1 MKGNENK
8 KVIKYLLENYNI
20 KNANDIANALKDM
33 FKGTIQIMMNT

>member
-20 KNANDIANALKDM
+20 KNVNDIANALKDM